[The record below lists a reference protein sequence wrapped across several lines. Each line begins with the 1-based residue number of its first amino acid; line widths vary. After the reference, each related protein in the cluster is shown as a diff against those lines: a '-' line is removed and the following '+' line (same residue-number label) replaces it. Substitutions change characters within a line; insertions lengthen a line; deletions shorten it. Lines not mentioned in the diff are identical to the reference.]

1 MPELVLHF
9 AIPFALIAPVL
20 GIKRALLA
28 GFAAILPDID
38 ALMYVHRSFTHSI
51 PLLMIP
57 AILSLVTSWKAGKGS
72 HTMAACSLSLLSHPI
87 LDLFQSPTPILYP
100 LSQYSYHLSVKMNTL
115 ISEKIVPELSI
126 RVNFETT
133 NFSRFQTFDATIF
146 TDVGFIISLMLIGF
160 PSLYCITNT
169 LRHTNLS
176 KEPGFHREQLGK
188 TSDVNDVGKPQRGCI
203 LFVSAYPPDK
213 GRASCYAQTYV
224 ETVVKS
230 YKVKFTVLVD
240 SELAEASSRLV
251 AFKSA
256 WRVNNI
262 LSILALWMRV
272 VFPKAG

>member
-28 GFAAILPDID
+28 GFVAILPDID

-57 AILSLVTSWKAGKGS
+57 AILLILASWKVGRGS
-72 HTMAACSLSLLSHPI
+72 HTMAACSLSLLGHPT

-133 NFSRFQTFDATIF
+133 NFSKFQTFDAPIF

-160 PSLYCITNT
+160 PSLYRIANT
-169 LRHTNLS
+169 LRHTNIS
-176 KEPGFHREQLGK
+176 KEHGFHREHLGK
-188 TSDVNDVGKPQRGCI
+188 TVDLDDVGKPQRGRGNP
-203 LFVSAYPPDK
+203 SP
-213 GRASCYAQTYV
+213 
-224 ETVVKS
+224 
-230 YKVKFTVLVD
+230 
-240 SELAEASSRLV
+240 SSSKDDENVR
-251 AFKSA
+251 
-256 WRVNNI
+256 
-262 LSILALWMRV
+262 
-272 VFPKAG
+272 